1 MRNHLKGVISLSFD
15 HIDSFVKAA
24 YTVIETML
32 SPHVEAGKPFF
43 VDEPLQKYP
52 VCVLVG
58 VLGDLQGQVICGMD
72 EKTATGIISQ
82 MLMTEVKEIDKMGES
97 AICELKNIIVGTA
110 STNLSLVGYHCNI
123 TPPLFIM
130 GGVIPDFLKHIH
142 TALAIPIQTPFGSVD
157 INLALRKDEI
167 RS

>member
-1 MRNHLKGVISLSFD
+1 
-15 HIDSFVKAA
+15 
-24 YTVIETML
+24 VIETML
-32 SPHVEAGKPFF
+32 NPNVEAGKPSFT
-43 VDEPLQKYP
+43 DEPLEKYE

-58 VLGDLQGQVICGMD
+58 VLGDLQGQVICGMTV
-72 EKTATGIISQ
+72 KTATAIISQ
-82 MLMTEVKEIDKMGES
+82 MLMSEVKEIDQMGES

-130 GGVIPDFLKHIH
+130 GGKIPEFLKHVH
-142 TALAIPIQTPFGSVD
+142 TALTIPIKTPFGDVD